1 VEAAPEGVLVNLVT
15 GGLGFIGS
23 HLVDRLV
30 EYGEQVLIVDDNRG
44 GSTYRP
50 PDGVDV
56 IDSSVAAL
64 NFMSLPEFDTIWHLA
79 SPVGPVGVL
88 EQAGQITT
96 DIIGDLDTVSELAGD
111 RPLVYVSTSEVYGG
125 GEGGLCRED
134 MPAHVSADLSAR
146 LEYQTAKLAGEVM
159 LLNRGQDVRIIRP
172 FNVAG
177 PRQRPAGGFVLARW
191 VEQWQQGKPLTVY
204 EPGNQKRAMTHVA
217 DIVAGMVQ
225 VRRYGERGVYN
236 VGNPD
241 NVVSMRELAELFC
254 DIAGGDWVEVDPTV
268 LHGPEFREAADKFP
282 DATKTMD
289 LGWFPRRT
297 VADIIWDLTT

>member
-1 VEAAPEGVLVNLVT
+1 MNLVT

-23 HLVDRLV
+23 HLVDMLTER
-30 EYGEQVLIVDDNRG
+30 GEPVLIVDDNRG

-64 NFMSLPEFDTIWHLA
+64 NFMHLPAFTCVWHLA

-96 DIIGDLDTVSELAGD
+96 DIIGDLDTVSELAAD
-111 RPLVYVSTSEVYGG
+111 CPLLYVSTSEVYGG

-134 MPAHVSADLSAR
+134 MPAHVSADVSAR

-177 PRQRPAGGFVLARW
+177 PRQRAAGGFVLARW
-191 VEQWQQGKPLTVY
+191 VEQWQKGEPLTVY
-204 EPGNQKRAMTHVA
+204 APGDQRRAMTHVA
-217 DIVAGMVQ
+217 DIVDGMLQ
-225 VRRYGERGVYN
+225 VRAFGRRGVYN

-241 NVVSMRELAELFC
+241 NVVTMKELAGLFC
-254 DIAGGDWVEVDPTV
+254 DIAGGSWVEVDPFA
-268 LHGPEFREAADKFP
+268 LHGPAFREAADKFP
-282 DATKTMD
+282 DASKTMA
-289 LGWFPRRT
+289 LGWFPRRS
-297 VADIIWDLTT
+297 VSDIIWDLTT